1 VATATQYDV
10 QTAQRAG
17 IPLDVLLAIRA
28 VESGSRAT
36 AVRFEPHVFWRARKG
51 FPRSMTGGQIRD
63 SLTAAE
69 LAAVPYTPCS
79 LAWREANGLAPCTR
93 RGAVYDQAASLV
105 GAETN
110 RAAFER
116 AARLDTNAAIDATS
130 WGLYQVLGGHLR
142 ALYPQDPVGAFDA
155 NPERVSE
162 ELLVRWMSQNDTAR
176 RAAVAGDLRTLALRY
191 NGNTRWGEAMAAAL
205 AHIRASGVTVVGGGG
220 SAETTLAPAPAQRP
234 SGRSWSTVA
243 LVAAVAVGG
252 LLAARYLAARRSR

>member
-1 VATATQYDV
+1 MATATQYDV

-28 VESGSRAT
+28 VESGNRPT
-36 AVRFEPHVFWRARKG
+36 AVRFEPHVFWRIRKG
-51 FPRSMTGGQIRD
+51 FPRSLTGGQIRD
-63 SLTAAE
+63 GLTAAD

-116 AARLDTNAAIDATS
+116 AYRVDASAAIDATS

-142 ALYPQDPVGAFDA
+142 ALYPRDPVGAFDA
-155 NPERVSE
+155 DPERVSE
-162 ELLVRWMSQNDTAR
+162 ALLIRWMSQNDTAR
-176 RAAVAGDLRTLALRY
+176 QAANAGDMRALALRY

-205 AHIRASGVTVVGGGG
+205 ARIRASSVSVVGGSGAAPLTPTAARG
-220 SAETTLAPAPAQRP
+220 SN
-234 SGRSWSTVA
+234 SRSWTTAA
-243 LVAAVAVGG
+243 LLSAVVLGG